1 MSYIPG
7 LPPGFR
13 FDPTD
18 DVQLILDYLCPKLC
32 QDPNRFHHPNNN
44 VGSVLECDLYD
55 DEEKWK
61 HWFDLTGESRLYFFT
76 RLKKKKEEKG
86 QRVERSFG
94 QSVWK
99 SQRDYEIRIDPE
111 DKESLVIGKKR
122 TFSYKVKTAEEDGGG
137 GSSRESE
144 NNGWVMHE
152 FTLDGDLAKKVG
164 CGCDCY
170 VICCVRKKEERS
182 GSSSDERR
190 EIELIDPSMIQ
201 MNFGQ

>member
-1 MSYIPG
+1 MIFPG
-7 LPPGFR
+7 RFPPGTR
-13 FDPTD
+13 FDPTET
-18 DVQLILDYLCPKLC
+18 QLITDYLWPKAC
-32 QDPNRFHHPNNN
+32 DPRGFKP
-44 VGSVLECDLYD
+44 GAVLECDLYD

-76 RLKKKKEEKG
+76 RLKKKKKEEKG

-122 TFSYKVKTAEEDGGG
+122 TFSYKVKTAAEDGGG

-152 FTLDGDLAKKVG
+152 FTLDGDLAKKFG
-164 CGCDCY
+164 GGGCDCY

-182 GSSSDERR
+182 GSSGDERR